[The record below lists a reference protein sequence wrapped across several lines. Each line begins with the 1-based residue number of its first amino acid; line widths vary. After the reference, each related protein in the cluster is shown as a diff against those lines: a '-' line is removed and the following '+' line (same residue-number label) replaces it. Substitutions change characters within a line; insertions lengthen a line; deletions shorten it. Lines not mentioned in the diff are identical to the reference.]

1 MKIGSVEFK
10 WKKGEGDC
18 IDQTFEIFEMY
29 ATNERVWKILLNT
42 RRFFVTFF
50 YIVGKKR

>member
-18 IDQTFEIFEMY
+18 IDRTFEIFEMY